1 MSPHMPV
8 EDPSRGSSLLDQT
21 AVHVRSS
28 LLLRVLLAVT
38 LVNTA
43 ATLVLA
49 VLHRI
54 NIHLTATVILLS
66 TLAWFFAVGLPVMN
80 REVRLR
86 VSGSKRSYVSDLIEM
101 FYRVVLGALTLLW
114 TAMLVYAALQG

>member
-1 MSPHMPV
+1 MSPHLPV
-8 EDPSRGSSLLDQT
+8 EDPSGGSSLLDQT

-28 LLLRVLLAVT
+28 LLLRVLLGVT
-38 LVNTA
+38 LVNTV

-54 NIHLTATVILLS
+54 NIQLTATVILLS
-66 TLAWFFAVGLPVMN
+66 ILAWFFAVGLPVMN
-80 REVRLR
+80 QELRLR
-86 VSGSKRSYVSDLIEM
+86 VSGSKGGYVSDLFEM

-114 TAMLVYAALQG
+114 TALLVYAALQG